1 MSTNTQQGVDYYAP
15 RNEKELADLQKR
27 QKGFSEAIMKLQER
41 FKIVV
46 APMLD
51 NSNYGIQPVLVLK
64 NTKAYTPLPT
74 KTGETAPILKPVTK
88 KK

>member
-1 MSTNTQQGVDYYAP
+1 MNQSQQIDYYAP

-27 QKGFSEAIMKLQER
+27 QKGFSEAVMKLQDR
-41 FKIVV
+41 FKMVIV
-46 APMLD
+46 PMLD
-51 NSNYGIQPVLVLK
+51 NSNYGIQPIHVLK

-74 KTGETAPILKPVTK
+74 NTGSTTPKLKPVTK

>member
-64 NTKAYTPLPT
+64 NTKPYTPIPT
-74 KTGETAPILKPVTK
+74 KTGGTAPILKPVTK

>member
-1 MSTNTQQGVDYYAP
+1 MNQNQSQGVDYYAP

-41 FKIVV
+41 FKMVIV
-46 APMLD
+46 PMLD
-51 NSNYGIQPVLVLK
+51 NSNYGIQPIHVLK
-64 NTKAYTPLPT
+64 NTKPYTPLPT
-74 KTGETAPILKPVTK
+74 KTDGTAPILKPIIK

>member
-1 MSTNTQQGVDYYAP
+1 MNTQQKVDYYAP

-41 FKIVV
+41 FKIVIV
-46 APMLD
+46 PMLD
-51 NSNYGIQPVLVLK
+51 NSNYGITPVHVLK
-64 NTKAYTPLPT
+64 NTKPYTPLPA
-74 KTGETAPILKPVTK
+74 KTDGAAILKPATK